1 MNFYNIN
8 EDRNLKYIESIQII
22 SSLSRLFSENEIPFL
37 HYRVMENI
45 FCDCFNAKN
54 LSRSDTAYDAQI
66 GSLGIGL
73 KTFICNKDSSIEKI
87 AEFNK
92 HAPDLKKLND
102 KDLAYTL
109 SHLRNERIQSANNIY
124 GIEDSIYH
132 IIARQKNKLLFF
144 ETDYQKIE
152 IDTIKNIKGNDK
164 SLSFS
169 DRSNEYFFNRSKS
182 VLQRKFYIP
191 KNYNSLD
198 ITIVDKPFDL
208 LLHLQ
213 KQILESKRADSKI
226 AGVDF
231 VILPLYSTRGGFK
244 NVPEKS
250 GLNQWRAG
258 GRKRSYGEVYIP
270 VPMIIHKL
278 YPSFFP
284 PKDTSFTLITPNNE
298 KLSVKLCQDNAK
310 AIMSNPNTA
319 LANWL
324 LKTALSL
331 QENEIATY
339 QRMQDLGF
347 DSVIIS
353 KLDSYIF
360 SVDIMPLDS
369 FENFRKNS
377 DKSILKQYII

>member
-1 MNFYNIN
+1 MNFYNIDKDN
-8 EDRNLKYIESIQII
+8 NLKYIESIQII

-37 HYRVMENI
+37 HYRVMENL

-73 KTFICNKDSSIEKI
+73 KTFICQKDSSIEKI
-87 AEFNK
+87 AEFNR

-109 SHLRNERIQSANNIY
+109 SRLRNERIQSANNIY
-124 GIEDSIYH
+124 GIKDSIYH

-144 ETDYQKIE
+144 ETDYQEIE
-152 IDTIKNIKGNDK
+152 INKIKNIRGDNKTLQFVDGH
-164 SLSFS
+164 
-169 DRSNEYFFNRSKS
+169 NEYFFNRSKS

-198 ITIVDKPFDL
+198 IAIIDKPFDL

-213 KQILESKRADSKI
+213 AQILESKKADSKI

-231 VILPLYSTRGGFK
+231 VILPLYSTRGGYK

-250 GLNQWRAG
+250 GLNQWNAG

-298 KLSVKLCQDNAK
+298 KLSAKLCQDNAK
-310 AIMSNPNTA
+310 ALMSNPNTA
-319 LANWL
+319 LADWL
-324 LKTALSL
+324 LKTALGL
-331 QENEIATY
+331 KEKKLATY
-339 QRMQDLGF
+339 ERMQDLGF
-347 DSVIIS
+347 DCVIIS
-353 KLDSYIF
+353 KIDSRTF
-360 SVDIMPLDS
+360 SIDIMPLNSYEKFIDS
-369 FENFRKNS
+369 K
-377 DKSILKQYII
+377 